1 MAAEKIPPEFV
12 LVESL
17 RPGMSNL
24 NLTLKVLEA
33 TEVLNKRHP
42 DGSSTTISECV
53 AGDASGTITLTARNK
68 QAALCTP
75 GATVTVR
82 NGKIDMF
89 KGTMRL
95 AVDKWGA
102 IKAAEEGAD
111 VGAVKTDYNLS
122 AVEYELVA
130 SDE

>member
-1 MAAEKIPPEFV
+1 MAAEKTPPEFV

-111 VGAVKTDYNLS
+111 VGAVKTGYNLS

>member
-1 MAAEKIPPEFV
+1 MAAEKTPPEFV

-122 AVEYELVA
+122 AVEYERVA

>member
-1 MAAEKIPPEFV
+1 MAAEKTPPEFV

-95 AVDKWGA
+95 AVDKWEPSRPRRRRGRR
-102 IKAAEEGAD
+102 
-111 VGAVKTDYNLS
+111 AVKTDYNLAPS
-122 AVEYELVA
+122 SQLVA